1 MREINILPPPP
12 PTSIESPTLS
22 ALAELFYFRF
32 NLITQHITPI
42 NHHLSACRSIAPPA
56 ARRDGI
62 TWFYRYS
69 LVYRPLQVWLGG
81 REISLKDLTK
91 SPPTANSE
99 NCFCR
104 YSLVFCS
111 LQVWLGGREHT
122 LKDSTESP
130 PTANSKTWFCRYSLV
145 FCSLQVCRMQTCI
158 KTLEETLASQN
169 QSGILKGDSP

>member
-12 PTSIESPTLS
+12 PTSVESPTLS

-56 ARRDGI
+56 GRRDGI

-111 LQVWLGGREHT
+111 LQVCHR
-122 LKDSTESP
+122 
-130 PTANSKTWFCRYSLV
+130 
-145 FCSLQVCRMQTCI
+145 QTCI
-158 KTLEETLASQN
+158 KTLETKPHLPRTNPGFLRATALK
-169 QSGILKGDSP
+169 QSGRADGITWF